1 MKTFSLKQFVR
12 IKAVFTMPAE
22 PAEDKSVTPEVTN
35 KRKSATLQKKGHTG
49 NFFAG
54 PHCVF
59 DPRLF

>member
-1 MKTFSLKQFVR
+1 MKTFTLKQFVR
-12 IKAVFTMPAE
+12 IKAVFTTPAE
-22 PAEDKSVTPEVTN
+22 PAESNPATSKTVN
-35 KRKSATLQKKGHTG
+35 NRKTAALHRKAHMG